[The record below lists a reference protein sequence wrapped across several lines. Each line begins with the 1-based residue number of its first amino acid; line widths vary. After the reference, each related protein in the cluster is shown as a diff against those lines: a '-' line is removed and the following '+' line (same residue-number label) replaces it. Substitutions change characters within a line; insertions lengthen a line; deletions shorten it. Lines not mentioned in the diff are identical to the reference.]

1 MKVSVLERLLHA
13 ERHRRKMR
21 ESDGSLVPPVATSF
35 ACEPEQGP
43 WLTTIS
49 RGKFA
54 PTHRDSHGFVA
65 QAFTEC
71 PLEEEGRLL
80 RELYG
85 TLLTLRKVF
94 RWTNV
99 CKTIVEA
106 RRRMTLAGYEAKYLV
121 VPFADLGDV
130 VGSSLTLDEAEMLT
144 LTQGCVADVGGVK
157 ILTTGDELPKGS
169 AILSTLP
176 SIVGV
181 YNRVYDHVGITLFQA
196 DRSLVLVSNEVD

>member
-1 MKVSVLERLLHA
+1 MKISILERLLHA
-13 ERHRRKMR
+13 ERHRRKLQ
-21 ESDGSLVPPVATSF
+21 EGDSSFVPPVATSF
-35 ACEPEQGP
+35 SCDPGQGP
-43 WLTTIS
+43 WVTSLS
-49 RGKFA
+49 QGKFA
-54 PTHRDSHGFVA
+54 ATHQDKQGFVA
-65 QAFTEC
+65 QAFTDC

-85 TLLTLRKVF
+85 TLITLRGVF

-106 RRRMTLAGYEAKYLV
+106 KHRMALSGFEAKCLV
-121 VPFADLGDV
+121 VPFADLEGV
-130 VGSSLTLDEAEMLT
+130 VGSGLTLGEAEMLM

-157 ILTTGDELPKGS
+157 ILTAGDELPKGS
-169 AILSTLP
+169 AILSTVP

-181 YNRVYDHVGITLFQA
+181 YNRVYDHVGITIFQA